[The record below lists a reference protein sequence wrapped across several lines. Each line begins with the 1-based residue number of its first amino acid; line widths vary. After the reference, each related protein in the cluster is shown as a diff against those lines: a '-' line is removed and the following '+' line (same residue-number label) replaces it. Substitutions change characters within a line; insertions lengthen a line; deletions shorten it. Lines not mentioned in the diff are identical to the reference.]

1 MYAYELLISVHTVHG
16 NKGGVAILD
25 LILFTNHTNTPAEIS
40 CTITQF
46 RSVTGAPDPDKP
58 TSAIETPNQFTSPLT
73 NRVHNPPPHPTPT
86 FDLNNQLID
95 GSSALLMSA
104 ALNLLNVSLSER
116 LERDLIRPS
125 LIFSKTL
132 RL

>member
-1 MYAYELLISVHTVHG
+1 MSVYKLLIKVDTVHG
-16 NKGGVAILD
+16 SKGGVAVLD
-25 LILFTNHTNTPAEIS
+25 LILFTNYTNTPVEIS
-40 CTITQF
+40 CTIIQF

-73 NRVHNPPPHPTPT
+73 NRVHNPLPPSTPT

-104 ALNLLNVSLSER
+104 ALNLLNVSLR

-125 LIFSKTL
+125 LIFTKTL